1 MLVLSFPIGRLECS
15 FHLSI
20 LFIIIRIMIRS
31 AKIESFFEYTK
42 SRLPFFPFFRGG
54 VLAHSYVDIYI
65 IIGIKPVFS
74 PWKARLSV
82 SRSYAFLRMR
92 GGRGEICITR

>member
-20 LFIIIRIMIRS
+20 LFIIIRIMIRA
-31 AKIESFFEYTK
+31 AKIEPFFEYTK

-54 VLAHSYVDIYI
+54 ALAHSYVDIYNNRYKA
-65 IIGIKPVFS
+65 GFFPVES
-74 PWKARLSV
+74 Q
-82 SRSYAFLRMR
+82 AFCVAKLRFPEDA
-92 GGRGEICITR
+92 GW